1 MLHLI
6 HKQWDL
12 IKSHQMQLQTAMHC
26 ILGFICKPLAK
37 PIKSV
42 FVQYFYFK

>member
-1 MLHLI
+1 MLYLI

-12 IKSHQMQLQTAMHC
+12 IKSHQMQLQTAM
-26 ILGFICKPLAK
+26 PLYPTIHLQTIGQANK
-37 PIKSV
+37 I